1 MHIAFDVKLVDLWDA
16 KEKVHLAWE
25 MFGGEGDQSGDG
37 SKGVKPICNVHHTL
51 LFIESFAGASLH
63 RFINRTNVID
73 DVAVRDRDIRIG
85 INAYDDGASSEWVAG
100 CRVPHGA
107 ENIGGGASAKR
118 RERRCISG
126 WQ

>member
-1 MHIAFDVKLVDLWDA
+1 MHIAFDIKLVDLRDA
-16 KEKVHLAWE
+16 KEKVRLARE

-37 SKGVKPICNVHHTL
+37 SKGVKPIRNVHHTL
-51 LFIESFAGASLH
+51 LFIESFAGSGLH
-63 RFINRTNVID
+63 RLVNHTNVID
-73 DVAVRDRDIRIG
+73 DVAVRNRDVRIG
-85 INAYDDGASSEWVAG
+85 IDAYDDGASSEWVAG

-107 ENIGGGASAKR
+107 ERIGGGASAKR